1 MVKKVICLLIAAIFM
16 AAMLSGCWDKVE
28 IDERGFVGVIMVDM
42 APPGYEEKVAE
53 SLKDVPGVEGQV
65 GRMIKVTYAFPLTVA
80 LAGEGGSGGKEPAFT
95 KISSVATTMD
105 KVNRYVDSRISRRLF
120 FGFTQVIIFGEEFLQ
135 NPDKVKE
142 VIDYFRR
149 NPEFGRSMRVLAAE
163 GEAADVAEITPEGEK
178 LLSRYTRGVLENQSS
193 SGRIT
198 DMTFNEFIVMMSDTG
213 SGVMPRVTVKKDEIK
228 VAGLALIK
236 GYKKVGELTEF
247 DTPYFN
253 ALNDRSKSGSM
264 SINVDDIT
272 VNYVIRNSSRKM
284 ELVNSDPD
292 KLEVSVIVKTEG
304 VIPSGEADR
313 EIFDSSFLKEVETQ
327 LNKVE
332 NESFAYVVKKLQKEY
347 GIDALMI
354 GEFLRKYH
362 PSLWSKLGGRW
373 NEIYPNM
380 KITPVADNRIRRI
393 GTVK

>member
-163 GEAADVAEITPEGEK
+163 GEAADVAEIKPEGEK

-213 SGVMPRVTVKKDEIK
+213 AGIMPRVTVKKDEIK

-236 GYKKVGELTEF
+236 EYKKVGELTEF

-253 ALNDRSKSGSM
+253 ALNGRSKSGSM

-292 KLEVSVIVKTEG
+292 ELEVSVIVKTEG
-304 VIPSGEADR
+304 VVPSGEADR

-362 PSLWSKLGGRW
+362 PSLWSKLEGRW